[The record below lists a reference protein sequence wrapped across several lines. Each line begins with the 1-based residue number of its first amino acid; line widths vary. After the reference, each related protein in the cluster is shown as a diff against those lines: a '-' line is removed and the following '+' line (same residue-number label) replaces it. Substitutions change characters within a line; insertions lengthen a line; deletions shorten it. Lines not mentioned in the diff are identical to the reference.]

1 MLDDFIEKEIYNNG
15 NSKITVE
22 FDGDIVILKQE
33 TEEIGKQSI
42 YLYEDELEE
51 IYEFVQQQKEA
62 EEN

>member
-15 NSKITVE
+15 NSKMTVE
-22 FDGDIVILKQE
+22 FDGDIVTIKQQ
-33 TEEIGKQSI
+33 TDEIGEQSI

-51 IYEFVQQQKEA
+51 ICEFVKQQKQT